1 MSVKLTNI
9 LKNKES
15 TSGVDPT
22 IREYERRSKKAKD
35 SRTTYKEDNYQEYND
50 LYYDLVTDFYE
61 YGWGTSFHFAPRS
74 PGESFE
80 NSQLRHQHYMADKLG
95 LSPGMV
101 VADLGCGIAG
111 PLLGI
116 ARHSG
121 AKIVGVNSN
130 AYQLERAAE
139 RTEEAGLTDQVEFL
153 HCDFLN
159 VDAPDESFDAIYAI
173 EATCCAPDKTSV
185 YGEAFRLL
193 KPGGV
198 FGTYEWCM
206 TGRFDARDPRHRKI
220 KADIQLGAGL
230 LILDDQPTAENA
242 LRTVGFELVGAT
254 DLALSAS
261 PSIPWHQP
269 LVRSG
274 YSLIDLRKSAPGR
287 WATHQLVKVL
297 QALRIAP
304 QGSVRVSKTLN
315 IGATALAKAG
325 KLGIFTPMHFL
336 HGRKPASRSFPS
348 HAG

>member
-1 MSVKLTNI
+1 MSVKLTSI
-9 LKNKES
+9 LKKKES

-22 IREYERRSKKAKD
+22 IQEYERRSNKAQG
-35 SRTTYKEDNYQEYND
+35 SGTVNREDNYQEYND

-61 YGWGTSFHFAPRS
+61 YGWGSSFHFAPRD

-80 NSQLRHQHYMADKLG
+80 ESQLRHQHYIADKLG
-95 LSPGMV
+95 LSSGMV

-111 PLLGI
+111 PLLEI

-130 AYQLERAAE
+130 AYQLERAVK
-139 RTEEAGLTDQVEFL
+139 RTDEAGLTDQVEFL
-153 HCDFLN
+153 HCDFLK
-159 VDAPDESFDAIYAI
+159 VDAPDGTFDAIYAI
-173 EATCCAPDKTSV
+173 EATCCAPDKLSI

-193 KPGGV
+193 KPGGH

-206 TGRFDARDPRHRKI
+206 TDRFDDQDPRHRKI

-230 LILDDQPTAENA
+230 LILDDQPTAHNA
-242 LRTVGFELVGAT
+242 LRTVGFELVDAT
-254 DLALSAS
+254 DVALQDG

-274 YSLIDLRKSAPGR
+274 YSLLDLRKSVPGR
-287 WATHQLVKVL
+287 WVTHQLVKVL
-297 QALRIAP
+297 QAFRIAP

-315 IGATALAKAG
+315 IGAAALAEAG
-325 KLGIFTPMHFL
+325 KLGIFTPMYFL
-336 HGRKPASRSFPS
+336 HGRKPD
-348 HAG
+348 